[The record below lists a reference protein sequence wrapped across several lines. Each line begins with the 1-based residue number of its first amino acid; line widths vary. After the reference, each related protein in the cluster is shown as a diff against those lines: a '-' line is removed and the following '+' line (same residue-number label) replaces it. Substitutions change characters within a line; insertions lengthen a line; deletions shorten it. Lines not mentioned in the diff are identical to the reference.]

1 MSLDEW
7 LANRWVTEHESSAQ
21 EVSDLLALID
31 RDLRE
36 SRLSELSL
44 DWSFNL
50 AYNAALQAAKL
61 ALHVSGYRA
70 GREAHHERTIES
82 LQFTVGIDE
91 NIVRTLQRFRKKRN
105 VTEYDRAGTVS
116 EQERDEMMVLAQE
129 LKARVLDWLER
140 TRPDLLL

>member
-7 LANRWVTEHESSAQ
+7 LASRWVNEHETSAQ
-21 EVSDLLALID
+21 EVNDLLALID

-36 SRLSELSL
+36 SQLSDLSL

-70 GREAHHERTIES
+70 GREAHHERTIDS
-82 LQFTVGIDE
+82 LRFTLGTPDSV
-91 NIVRTLQRFRKKRN
+91 VRTLQRFRKKRN
-105 VTEYDRAGTVS
+105 LAEYDKAGTIS
-116 EQERDEMMVLAQE
+116 EQERDEMLALAQ
-129 LKARVLDWLER
+129 VLRTEVRNWLER
-140 TRPDLLL
+140 TRPDLLP